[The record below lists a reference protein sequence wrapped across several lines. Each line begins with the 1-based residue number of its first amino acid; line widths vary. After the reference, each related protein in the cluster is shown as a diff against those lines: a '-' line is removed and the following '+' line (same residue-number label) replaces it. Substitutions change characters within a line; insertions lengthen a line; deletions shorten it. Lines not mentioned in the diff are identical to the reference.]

1 MDISRQGSDIV
12 RNSERSSTEKLEI
25 DRVLRRRRLSQV
37 KSCYPCRQRKV
48 RCDHTQPCQT
58 CQKRGHPEICAYG
71 IDAPDMRRV
80 RRSKMGSI
88 PARQTRQTQES
99 SPDRP
104 SPFANVSQSPPVRD
118 QTIELAPPAQTYC
131 EISNDGEP
139 AAQIHQSRGGSVLA
153 VLDRVSQESPGQM
166 RREAVPI
173 LGLSNTLDIS
183 PFAKP
188 KTAQELWVALLRI
201 MPQQEELQM

>member
-1 MDISRQGSDIV
+1 MDALGQGSDIV
-12 RNSERSSTEKLEI
+12 RNSETSSTEKLEI

-48 RCDHTQPCQT
+48 RCDHKQPCQT

-80 RRSKMGSI
+80 RRAKESSM
-88 PARQTRQTQES
+88 PRHTRQTQDYAHS
-99 SPDRP
+99 RP
-104 SPFANVSQSPPVRD
+104 PLHANASQSPPVRD
-118 QTIELAPPAQTYC
+118 QTVQLTPSAQPHCATH
-131 EISNDGEP
+131 NDIEP

-153 VLDRVSQESPGQM
+153 VLDRVSQDSPGQM
-166 RREAVPI
+166 RRDAVPV
-173 LGLSNTLDIS
+173 LGLSNTLDMS

-188 KTAQELWVALLRI
+188 KTAQELWVALLKI
-201 MPQQEELQM
+201 IPQQEELQM